1 MDGRAVP
8 VFTQPHPIV
17 RSHRQADEM
26 PLCSSSYPPL
36 WHDAWRLLFISL
48 RVRFAVARYI
58 SDAIRSRRC
67 RSGGKTIWEILEK
80 QPLAIWSCPVVCS
93 GNIQDDDIAFRRH
106 DFRLLPCFEYRCKSL
121 NCTAFVVDF
130 ARNICYSVQVKSE
143 ELIPETNATLF
154 NKICVTVPLSCKQ
167 QRLWQVERT
176 LGAVLKEGQSG
187 WFHQALRRSEC
198 YEKCL
203 QAGNEC
209 VSAQFR
215 TGEPL
220 SINDT
225 IGTCSLSRLERG
237 TRPQAYRSSMYR
249 DEYLQDQCHN
259 ITTKSY
265 CSYAEFRNVSLPYS
279 DVALPGLDVKQ
290 CEERC
295 DRSVDGFMCRAYTVD
310 YSEKKPLCLLHSD
323 STIGLGVSSLIPRPN
338 VIYREQEPC
347 IDLKV
352 ECGESTMTI
361 ILTTAEPFIGR
372 VYANGYGDVTTCSVN
387 GIGKNVTILK
397 LPLPKKEEI
406 DKPDLVCGLTPAFS
420 ISNENRTHTLIWGI
434 IVIQYNPII
443 QRLGDQS
450 VRVGC
455 TLDESG
461 LPEPRNVTVH
471 SNFSFEDPNA
481 GVPPVGS
488 IVVNV
493 SSEVPVVTMR
503 ILNESNMDAVVT
515 QLGEKLTLRIEIHP
529 VNGTYDIA
537 AGHLVASSASGE
549 SSYLLLDEIGCPTDP
564 ATFPALLKDP
574 IDNRSLISTFTA
586 FKFPDSQIVRFNV
599 IVRFCIEQCEPAI
612 CRGGQPSYGRKRR
625 SIGEPVTA
633 EVTEIF
639 RNLTPV
645 ELPLELSIVVQS
657 PVITADHLSRENPD
671 TLLITGGKS
680 DSLFCVD
687 ASLALGLLIFWLI
700 IQIALTAGCIIA
712 VRRYRKMAV
721 EAEEDRA
728 QILARHLYGI
738 HGGNFEIARRV
749 RWADRNDSS
758 IG

>member
-1 MDGRAVP
+1 MSRHLVLRFTGIIFVCCFVSSIGSESQSCRNQDTGWEKIAGAKPANAVET
-8 VFTQPHPIV
+8 VFYRNGAT
-17 RSHRQADEM
+17 S
-26 PLCSSSYPPL
+26 
-36 WHDAWRLLFISL
+36 
-48 RVRFAVARYI
+48 
-58 SDAIRSRRC
+58 
-67 RSGGKTIWEILEK
+67 T
-80 QPLAIWSCPVVCS
+80 
-93 GNIQDDDIAFRRH
+93 GNNGIIA
-106 DFRLLPCFEYRCKSL
+106 PCFDRCKSL

-130 ARNICYSVQVKSE
+130 AKNICYSVQVKSE
-143 ELIPETNATLF
+143 ELIPETNATF
-154 NKICVTVPLSCKQ
+154 FHQMCIKVPPSCKQ

-176 LGAVLKEGQSG
+176 LGAILKEGQSG
-187 WFHQALRRSEC
+187 WFHEALKRSEC
-198 YEKCL
+198 YERCL
-203 QAGNEC
+203 QAGEEC
-209 VSAQFR
+209 ASAQYR

-225 IGTCSLSRLERG
+225 IGTCSLSKLERG

-259 ITTKSY
+259 ITRKSY

-295 DRSVDGFMCRAYTVD
+295 DRSTDGFICRAYTVD
-310 YSEKKPLCLLHSD
+310 YSEEKPLCLLHSD
-323 STIGLGVSSLIPRPN
+323 STIGLGVSSLVTRPN
-338 VIYREQEPC
+338 VVYKEQEPC
-347 IDLKV
+347 LDLKV
-352 ECGESTMTI
+352 ECSESIMTV

-372 VYANGYGDVTTCSVN
+372 IYASGYGDTACSVN
-387 GIGKNVTILK
+387 GVGNNVTILR
-397 LPLPKKEEI
+397 LPLPKKEQI
-406 DKPDLVCGLTPAFS
+406 DESDIACGLKPAFS
-420 ISNENRTHTLIWGI
+420 IDHENRTHTLVWAT

-455 TLDESG
+455 SLDEGG

-471 SNFSFEDPNA
+471 SNFSFVDPNA

-503 ILNESNMDAVVT
+503 ILNEDNTNAVVT
-515 QLGEKLTLRIEIHP
+515 QLGQKLTLRIEIHP

-599 IVRFCIEQCEPAI
+599 MVRFCIEECEPAR
-612 CRGGQPSYGRKRR
+612 CRGGQISYGRRRR
-625 SIGEPVTA
+625 SIEEPPVTA
-633 EVTEIF
+633 EVTEIY
-639 RNLTPV
+639 RNLTPA
-645 ELPLELSIVVQS
+645 ELPLQLSIVVQS
-657 PVITADHLSRENPD
+657 PVVTAGHLSRENPD

-680 DSLFCVD
+680 ADSLFCVD
-687 ASLALGLLIFWLI
+687 ANLALGLLIFWLI

-728 QILARHLYGI
+728 EILARHLYGI

>member
-1 MDGRAVP
+1 M
-8 VFTQPHPIV
+8 TT
-17 RSHRQADEM
+17 
-26 PLCSSSYPPL
+26 L
-36 WHDAWRLLFISL
+36 
-48 RVRFAVARYI
+48 RFAGMIFTYCLVLSTGWSESCQDQDTGWEKIVGAKPAN
-58 SDAIRSRRC
+58 AIETVIYRNGVTETS
-67 RSGGKTIWEILEK
+67 I
-80 QPLAIWSCPVVCS
+80 
-93 GNIQDDDIAFRRH
+93 GNNGIIA
-106 DFRLLPCFEYRCKSL
+106 PCFDRCKSL

-154 NKICVTVPLSCKQ
+154 HQICITVPPSCKQ

-176 LGAVLKEGQSG
+176 LGAILKEGQSG
-187 WFHQALRRSEC
+187 WFHQALKRSEC

-203 QAGNEC
+203 QAGDEC
-209 VSAQFR
+209 ASAQYR

-225 IGTCSLSRLERG
+225 IGTCSLSKLERG

-259 ITTKSY
+259 ITKKSY

-279 DVALPGLDVKQ
+279 DVALPGLDLKQ

-295 DRSVDGFMCRAYTVD
+295 DRSVDGFICRAYTVD
-310 YSEKKPLCLLHSD
+310 YSEEKPLCLLHSD
-323 STIGLGVSSLIPRPN
+323 STIGLGVSSLVTRPN
-338 VIYREQEPC
+338 VVYKEQEPC
-347 IDLKV
+347 LDLKV
-352 ECGESTMTI
+352 ECGESTMTV
-361 ILTTAEPFIGR
+361 ILTTPEPFVGR
-372 VYANGYGDVTTCSVN
+372 MYATGYGDITTCSIN
-387 GIGKNVTILK
+387 GVGHNVTILR
-397 LPLPKKEEI
+397 LPLPKKEQIE
-406 DKPDLVCGLTPAFS
+406 KPGIACGLTPAFS
-420 ISNENRTHTLIWGI
+420 IDNENRTHTLVWAT

-455 TLDESG
+455 SLDDSG

-493 SSEVPVVTMR
+493 SSEVPVITMR
-503 ILNESNMDAVVT
+503 ILNEDNTDAVVT
-515 QLGEKLTLRIEIHP
+515 QLGQKLTLRIEIHP

-599 IVRFCIEQCEPAI
+599 IVRFCIEECEPAT
-612 CRGGQPSYGRKRR
+612 CRGGQLSYGRKRR
-625 SIGEPVTA
+625 SIGPVEEPVTA

-639 RNLTPV
+639 RNLTPA
-645 ELPLELSIVVQS
+645 ELPLQLSIVVQS
-657 PVITADHLSRENPD
+657 PVITAGHLSRENPD

-680 DSLFCVD
+680 TDSLFCVD

-700 IQIALTAGCIIA
+700 IQIVLTAGCIIA
-712 VRRYRKMAV
+712 VRRYRRMAV

-728 QILARHLYGI
+728 EILARHLYGI

>member
-1 MDGRAVP
+1 MTRLEAGDAVP
-8 VFTQPHPIV
+8 RVEQSGKF
-17 RSHRQADEM
+17 
-26 PLCSSSYPPL
+26 LKK
-36 WHDAWRLLFISL
+36 RLL
-48 RVRFAVARYI
+48 
-58 SDAIRSRRC
+58 AIRSCNPSFAVQTYRMTTLRFA
-67 RSGGKTIWEILEK
+67 GIIF
-80 QPLAIWSCPVVCS
+80 VCS
-93 GNIQDDDIAFRRH
+93 LVSSTGWCQSCQDQDTGWEKIAGAKPANAVETVIYRNGVTSIGNNGIIA
-106 DFRLLPCFEYRCKSL
+106 PCFDRCKSL

-130 ARNICYSVQVKSE
+130 SRNICYSVQAKSE

-154 NKICVTVPLSCKQ
+154 HQICMTVSPSCKE

-187 WFHQALRRSEC
+187 WYHEALRRSEC
-198 YEKCL
+198 YERCL
-203 QAGNEC
+203 QAGDDC
-209 VSAQFR
+209 ASAQFR

-220 SINDT
+220 SIDNT
-225 IGTCSLSRLERG
+225 IGTCSLSKLERG

-259 ITTKSY
+259 ISKKSY
-265 CSYAEFRNVSLPYS
+265 CSYAEYRNVSLPYS
-279 DVALPGLDVKQ
+279 DVVLPGLDVKQ

-295 DRSVDGFMCRAYTVD
+295 DRSVDGFICRAYTID
-310 YSEKKPLCLLHSD
+310 YSEERPLCLLHSD
-323 STIGLGVSSLIPRPN
+323 STIGLGVSSLVTRPN
-338 VIYREQEPC
+338 VIYKEQEPC
-347 IDLKV
+347 LDVKV

-372 VYANGYGDVTTCSVN
+372 MYASGYGDISTCSVN
-387 GIGKNVTILK
+387 GVGRNVTILT
-397 LPLPKKEEI
+397 LPLPKKEDI
-406 DKPDLVCGLTPAFS
+406 DKPKIACGLTPAFS
-420 ISNENRTHTLIWGI
+420 IDNENLTHTLIWAI

-455 TLDESG
+455 SLDSG
-461 LPEPRNVTVH
+461 LPGPRNVTVH
-471 SNFSFEDPNA
+471 SNFSFPDPNA

-503 ILNESNMDAVVT
+503 ILNENNTDAIVT
-515 QLGEKLTLRIEIHP
+515 QLGQKLTLRIEIRP

-537 AGHLVASSASGE
+537 AGHLVASSETGE

-564 ATFPALLKDP
+564 TTFPALLKDP
-574 IDNRSLISTFTA
+574 IDNRSLISTFSA

-599 IVRFCIEQCEPAI
+599 IVRFCIEECDPAI
-612 CRGGQPSYGRKRR
+612 CRGGQPSWGRKRR
-625 SIGEPVTA
+625 SIEEPVTA

-639 RNLTPV
+639 RNLTPA
-645 ELPLELSIVVQS
+645 ELPLQLSIVVQS
-657 PVITADHLSRENPD
+657 PVITAGHLTREKPD
-671 TLLITGGKS
+671 TLLITENS
-680 DSLFCVD
+680 DNLFCVD

-700 IQIALTAGCIIA
+700 IQIVLTAGCIIA

-728 QILARHLYGI
+728 EILARHLYGI
-738 HGGNFEIARRV
+738 HGGNFEVARRV